1 MPGSRSS
8 KTQRRSE
15 LILAIVS
22 AAIVSTAALAWFS
35 ARGFL
40 LYYGDAAAHL
50 NIARR
55 VLDSLTPHYDQIG
68 TVWLPIPHVAM
79 MALVRDPEM
88 WRTGLAGG
96 IPAAIANTL
105 GAVFLFLFARR
116 LLGSIA
122 AWAAMGAFLLN
133 PNVLYLGSVP
143 MTEPFF
149 FCALFGALYCAS
161 RSAEPGSIGWAA
173 AAGGFALSGT
183 LIRYDGWFLL
193 PFFALWI
200 GWRRL
205 AAGALFSLIAAIGPA
220 YWLLHNLYLDG
231 DPLGFYRGP
240 YSAIAINIRTRSAA
254 MPSYP
259 GEQDWLA
266 AIRYFAA
273 AARLVAGSGLVYV
286 GLAGA
291 VALAF
296 RRKWAALLVPVV
308 LPVFY
313 VMSVHSSGTPIF
325 VPNLWPHTHYNTR
338 YGLAAIPL
346 LALGIG
352 GIASLLPRHWWMPIP
367 LLALASGSWL
377 WRNEPGHWVCW
388 KESQVNSE
396 ARRNWTREAA
406 AYLKEHYR
414 GGGIFSNLGDSAGIF
429 QEAGIPLRE
438 VANECNFPH
447 FPAAT
452 ANPLLFL
459 REEWAIAREGDEVDT
474 ALTKALRKG
483 PRYRVVKTI
492 AVKDAPVLR
501 IYRFD
506 TRTGLPVPTADEV
519 AQSAQEWEDREER

>member
-15 LILAIVS
+15 LILAILAAALVS
-22 AAIVSTAALAWFS
+22 AAALAWFS
-35 ARGFL
+35 SRGFL

-55 VLDSLTPHYDQIG
+55 VLDSLTAHYDQIG

-79 MALVRDPEM
+79 MVLVRDPEM

-96 IPAAIANTL
+96 IPAAIANAL
-105 GAVFLFLFARR
+105 GAVMLFLFARR
-116 LLGSIA
+116 LLGSVA
-122 AWAAMGAFLLN
+122 GWTALGAFLLN
-133 PNVLYLGSVP
+133 PNVLYLGSIP

-149 FCALFGALYCAS
+149 FAALFGALYCAL
-161 RSAEPGSIGWAA
+161 RSGESGSASWAA
-173 AAGGFALSGT
+173 AAGGFALCGT
-183 LIRYDGWFLL
+183 LVRYDGWFLL

-200 GWRRL
+200 GWRNV
-205 AAGALFSLIAAIGPA
+205 AAGAVFSMIATLGPA

-240 YSAIAINIRTRSAA
+240 YSAIAINLRTRSAS
-254 MPSYP
+254 MPRYP
-259 GEQDWLA
+259 GEQDWPT
-266 AIRYFAA
+266 AIHYFAA
-273 AARLVAGSGLVYV
+273 AARLVAGSGLAYL

-291 VALAF
+291 AVLGL
-296 RRKWAALLVPVV
+296 RRKWAALLVPVA

-325 VPNLWPHTHYNTR
+325 VPNLWPNTHYNTR

-346 LALGIG
+346 LTLGVA
-352 GIASLLPRHWWMPIP
+352 GIASLLPPRWWVPLPI
-367 LLALASGSWL
+367 LVLASGTWL
-377 WRNEPGHWVCW
+377 SRNEPAQWICW
-388 KESQVNSE
+388 RESQVNSE
-396 ARRNWTREAA
+396 ARRTWTREAA

-438 VANECNFPH
+438 VVNECNFPH
-447 FPAAT
+447 FAAAT

-474 ALTKALRKG
+474 ALMKALRKG
-483 PRYRVVKTI
+483 PRYELVRTI
-492 AVKDAPVLR
+492 AVKHAPILR
-501 IYRFD
+501 IYRFE
-506 TRTGLPVPTADEV
+506 TRTGLPEPTADDV
-519 AQSAQEWEDREER
+519 ARSEQEWEDRDER